1 MPNPE
6 QPPSLEQSPEPL
18 DIHALSIAN
27 EDHPDRN
34 EDALFARSVQQCFG
48 VLDGMGGHPA
58 GDRASTEAKKV
69 IIAEVEK
76 LSDTMSLEE
85 TADELSRI
93 LDQANKCLL
102 EMANNNSDLKGMGS
116 TVSLVKIWEGPTGE
130 RKAVVANVGD
140 SRVYIQRI
148 DGTLEQITLDDG
160 IVRATFF
167 GNRAARVMQTKLN
180 NVTNSTDLTD
190 EERDMLRH
198 RSQISNH
205 LGNATIEV
213 RIHAVDVTAGD
224 TILVVSDGV
233 SDNLT
238 DNEMSKILTE
248 AQTSAQ
254 ATQRLIGDAQT
265 RSKEA
270 HMRAKHDDMSAIVA
284 KIL

>member
-1 MPNPE
+1 MLNPE

-18 DIHALSIAN
+18 DIAAMTIAN
-27 EDHPDRN
+27 ENHPDRN
-34 EDALFARSVQQCFG
+34 EDALFARNAQQCFG

-58 GDRASTEAKKV
+58 GDRASTEARRV
-69 IIAEVEK
+69 IIAEIEK

-93 LDQANKCLL
+93 LGQANKCLL

-130 RKAVVANVGD
+130 RKAVVVNAGD

-205 LGNATIEV
+205 LGDTDMEV
-213 RIHAVDVTAGD
+213 RTHAVDVMAGD

-238 DNEMSKILTE
+238 DNEISKILTE
-248 AQTSAQ
+248 AQTSAE
-254 ATQRLIGDAQT
+254 ATERLVSEART
-265 RSKEA
+265 RSRSG
-270 HMRAKHDDMSAIVA
+270 HFRSKHDDMSAIVT